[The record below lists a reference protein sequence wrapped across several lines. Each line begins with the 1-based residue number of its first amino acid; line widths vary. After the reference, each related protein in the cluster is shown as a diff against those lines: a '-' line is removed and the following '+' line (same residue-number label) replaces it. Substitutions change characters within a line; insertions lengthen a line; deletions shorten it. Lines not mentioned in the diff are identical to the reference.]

1 MLPRNERPREKLVED
16 RTGCHADM
24 AGLYPYRHAVA
35 AVGFVQG
42 MDGVYDLKDI
52 IAFHAGDMDRLADA
66 CGLYFQEEPKDQL
79 LDPQFWADDAK
90 LNQLRRMGIRYAHVR
105 LQCDDIYFIPRKVVH
120 QFKTVGACVSVT
132 WHLKHRSYYSAD
144 GIPNQL
150 IGFYTEESSDGAAP
164 AVVPVVSPSKKPL
177 LSSRGRGEGGGSK
190 PSSPAPS
197 SVGTP
202 GASTGTS
209 TPTRR
214 KPGSKAQRRKRAP
227 AAKPAADAAPAPPAK
242 PADGDRRAA
251 ARDGDSDSDSASL
264 GSSDFEGLSSDSD

>member
-132 WHLKHRSYYSAD
+132 WHLKHRYYYSAD

-150 IGFYTEESSDGAAP
+150 IGFYTEESSDGAP

-177 LSSRGRGEGGGSK
+177 ISSRGRGEAGSK

-202 GASTGTS
+202 VASTGTS

-214 KPGSKAQRRKRAP
+214 KPGSKSQRRKRAP
-227 AAKPAADAAPAPPAK
+227 AAKPPAEAAPAPAAK
-242 PADGDRRAA
+242 PADGDSHAVES
-251 ARDGDSDSDSASL
+251 DSDSDSL